1 MKKIKLF
8 EQFSVE
14 EYEMDKIYESWISEN
29 GNDLRMIVEQLENG
43 DEEEEEEKSK
53 DDEAYDW
60 LADDTISAGEERALG
75 RDMQLLTKGQ
85 MAALYLKAKG
95 KYNLIYEKEIIPII
109 IDKKEN
115 THTIT
120 LSDIQEFIVTHD
132 KFGYVFRKCESKLNG
147 NMVDFFENGKVRL
160 IGSFENGLAIGYL
173 TEFYPNGE
181 LKEIRLF
188 DKKGFLLKKVVPD
201 E

>member
-1 MKKIKLF
+1 MKIKQTILILLYFWSSF
-8 EQFSVE
+8 ELSAQDFEFKLYYKDPCNSQIE
-14 EYEMDKIYESWISEN
+14 FTLNYTLEKDGINIHPN
-29 GNDLRMIVEQLENG
+29 FDGIV
-43 DEEEEEEKSK
+43 
-53 DDEAYDW
+53 
-60 LADDTISAGEERALG
+60 
-75 RDMQLLTKGQ
+75 
-85 MAALYLKAKG
+85 YLKAKG